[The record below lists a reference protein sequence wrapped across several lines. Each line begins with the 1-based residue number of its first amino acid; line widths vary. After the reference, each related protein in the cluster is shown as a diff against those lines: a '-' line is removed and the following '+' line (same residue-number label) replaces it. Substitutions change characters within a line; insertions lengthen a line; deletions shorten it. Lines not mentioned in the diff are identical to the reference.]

1 MSEENIPSRQHR
13 RLTVS
18 EKTEKIHVMIE
29 EIDDFICESIQY
41 CDDPQDLIA
50 IGSFLQVISKNILT
64 SALGDKQKWAASI
77 TQYALDTL
85 EHDVNDRIPRGEI
98 PVEAFKGIYY

>member
-1 MSEENIPSRQHR
+1 MNEENIPSRPHR
-13 RLTVS
+13 NLTVS
-18 EKTEKIHVMIE
+18 EKREKLHVMIE

-50 IGSFLQVISKNILT
+50 IGSMLQVISKNILT
-64 SALGDKQKWAASI
+64 SALGDKQKWAVSI

-85 EHDVNDRIPRGEI
+85 EHDVNDRVRRGEI

>member
-1 MSEENIPSRQHR
+1 
-13 RLTVS
+13 
-18 EKTEKIHVMIE
+18 MIE

-77 TQYALDTL
+77 TQM
-85 EHDVNDRIPRGEI
+85 
-98 PVEAFKGIYY
+98 